1 VPNPEIIRRLGLRTL
16 ADAPSQ
22 NSWPFLLAM
31 GALTLVGVALLPFAA
46 VEMPHAPG
54 FNLVYVTLV
63 ISGDLA
69 TAFLLFGQFTASGR
83 PPILILA
90 GAYLLTSLLVLSH
103 LLYFARVMPE
113 TGPFPRAPQSAAWMW
128 HFWHLAFPA
137 AALAFAVSERWR
149 GDRVLRR
156 TLTPTLLC
164 VAVVLLATAL
174 LNIVATRF
182 APHLPQLH
190 DGVVWNP
197 ITFQLGWT
205 MAGLTAAALAALL
218 TLRDAQRF
226 VHSWL
231 GVALVAFL
239 FDIALNM
246 LALERYNLGWYAG
259 RVSGVI
265 AATFLLAMLIVEI
278 NLLYRALAASASRLG
293 EFNARLEARVTEQ
306 TSQLTASNTELA
318 GAVRQRDTLLH
329 ELNHR
334 VNNNM
339 NNVVSMIQLE
349 GARSDNEE
357 TRSVMA
363 RLSSRVRAIAMVH
376 HQLFGKPDVT
386 HIDVD
391 VTLRDLARNLGAANA
406 AERRGIV
413 ITADIAPVRTHVA
426 TAGKLAL
433 LMTELVSNALEHG
446 FPEGRSGRIAIRL
459 ARTEGGYVL
468 EVADDGIGFDGHV
481 PGYGMHIVRLLTED
495 LGGRLDL
502 SDKGGACVRMTWK
515 GAALEPIESA
525 APDRA
530 KTTA

>member
-1 VPNPEIIRRLGLRTL
+1 MDAPASAPFVGTPPTRRSLRGDPATVPNPEIIRRLGLRTL

-46 VEMPHAPG
+46 VEFPHAPG

-363 RLSSRVRAIAMVH
+363 RSV
-376 HQLFGKPDVT
+376 
-386 HIDVD
+386 
-391 VTLRDLARNLGAANA
+391 LARARHRDGPPSAVRQARRHPYRRRRHAARPGPQSRRRKRCGAAGDRDH
-406 AERRGIV
+406 RRH
-413 ITADIAPVRTHVA
+413 R
-426 TAGKLAL
+426 AGPHPCR
-433 LMTELVSNALEHG
+433 HG
-446 FPEGRSGRIAIRL
+446 RQAGA
-459 ARTEGGYVL
+459 
-468 EVADDGIGFDGHV
+468 ADDRAGQQ
-481 PGYGMHIVRLLTED
+481 RA
-495 LGGRLDL
+495 
-502 SDKGGACVRMTWK
+502 GARFSR
-515 GAALEPIESA
+515 GAK
-525 APDRA
+525 RA
-530 KTTA
+530 HRDPAGAR